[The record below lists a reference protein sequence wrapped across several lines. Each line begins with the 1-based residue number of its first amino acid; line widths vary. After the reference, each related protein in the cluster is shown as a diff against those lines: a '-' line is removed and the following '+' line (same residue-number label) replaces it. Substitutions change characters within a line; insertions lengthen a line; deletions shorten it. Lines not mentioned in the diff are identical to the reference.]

1 MAGILTAPK
10 SGRET
15 RKDLEHAAIKAKHEA
30 EKALKTLHS
39 ELANI
44 IAQAKRQA
52 KVAESDVKDDFQAAI
67 TEAVAAKEK
76 VREILSALHEGESE
90 NRDLQK
96 AIEDVNNSLEQL
108 KKYLQAA

>member
-1 MAGILTAPK
+1 
-10 SGRET
+10 
-15 RKDLEHAAIKAKHEA
+15 
-30 EKALKTLHS
+30 LHS